1 MVGTPKYSAPET
13 MLKGIQ
19 VRKCFQYLVSYF
31 RQYASC
37 FYFLFSLQYGV
48 LADIYSLSIILF
60 ELFSG
65 TDPFPGSMGQIW
77 QAKIQNEKPEIP
89 SKFPAL
95 LKELVLTGWSKK
107 PRERPEIEKI
117 RLALNIMEKEEE
129 EKSFRGITPTTMT
142 GFPFIMIVIG
152 QNTFVG
158 KVY

>member
-1 MVGTPKYSAPET
+1 VKFAVSSISQIQTTLIHIHSAT
-13 MLKGIQ
+13 IITL
-19 VRKCFQYLVSYF
+19 
-31 RQYASC
+31 
-37 FYFLFSLQYGV
+37 
-48 LADIYSLSIILF
+48 DIYSLSIILF

-117 RLALNIMEKEEE
+117 SLALNIMEKEEE
-129 EKSFRGITPTTMT
+129 EKKALG
-142 GFPFIMIVIG
+142 VLL
-152 QNTFVG
+152 QLQ
-158 KVY
+158 